1 MAQCTLCAHPK
12 RRQIEAAL
20 AAGRARKLV
29 CHQFRVSGEAVE
41 GHLRHHALAS
51 QRLAAE
57 PPSPAQAAS
66 ALSQRAGSRALA
78 QQKVA
83 ASRHQERHVASAT
96 TPQARAHGFAR
107 QKLAVV
113 AMPDSHAASAMR
125 PTEPAPAFA
134 RQSLAADPLSD
145 EACSCGWAML
155 SPYRR
160 LKRAWAEVSEADR
173 QRFVFEV
180 NTATLDA

>member
-1 MAQCTLCAHPK
+1 MAQCALCSHPK

-20 AAGRARKLV
+20 AAGRSRKLV
-29 CHQFRVSGEAVE
+29 CHQFRLSGDELEV
-41 GHLRHHALAS
+41 HLRHHALAR

-83 ASRHQERHVASAT
+83 ASRHQESHAVSGT
-96 TPQARAHGFAR
+96 TPQARAQGFAR
-107 QKLAVV
+107 QKVAVV
-113 AMPDSHAASAMR
+113 AMPDPHAASAMR

-134 RQSLAADPLSD
+134 RQSLAADPRGD
-145 EACSCGWAML
+145 EACACGWAML

-180 NTATLDA
+180 NTAALDA